1 MVTRNDE
8 VGLAFYGTFE
18 NAVVRIII
26 KNRKRFLGSTNFE
39 KVFSQPSAAS
49 TFSPVQKNLSI
60 RIRLVS
66 LTICLE
72 VKLAISPE
80 ATSSKIL
87 AGLLVGKFKPE
98 TMTLVSSTTL
108 SIGWFGSILVNEAL
122 DVFLL

>member
-1 MVTRNDE
+1 MMVARNDK
-8 VGLAFYGTFE
+8 VGLTFHGTFE

-26 KNRKRFLGSTNFE
+26 NNRNAVLGVDCLRRFLAKPQPLQLLQCPE
-39 KVFSQPSAAS
+39 KLIDQNTSRFIDYI
-49 TFSPVQKNLSI
+49 F
-60 RIRLVS
+60 
-66 LTICLE
+66 E

-87 AGLLVGKFKPE
+87 AGLLAGKFKPE